1 MRGSQFYASEGER
14 KEKGI
19 SLFEAFLAKKGVIRH
34 VLCRLNHPQTRGMGS
49 WKGSTASMSRR
60 GICSVL

>member
-19 SLFEAFLAKKGVIRH
+19 SLFEAFLAKKGI
-34 VLCRLNHPQTRGMGS
+34 
-49 WKGSTASMSRR
+49 K
-60 GICSVL
+60 